1 MKPKSNPNE
10 STQKTSDKKHYL
22 TYAYR
27 IAMVRDK
34 SIRYDMEISNAF
46 LGASLIC
53 KTIAACG
60 QDDRE
65 HLIVVMLNSKN
76 RIMGTN
82 LVSMG
87 SVNSSPVSVREVFK
101 PAIAASAS
109 ALLIGHNHPSGI
121 LAPSQEDILVTRRI
135 LTVAKILDMTVH
147 DHLIVDTGT
156 RDYFSFCDKG
166 LLSDLKSEAAKM
178 IDRM

>member
-1 MKPKSNPNE
+1 MIPAIQLDEPPEPSR
-10 STQKTSDKKHYL
+10 KKKYV

-34 SIRYDMEISNAF
+34 TIQYDMEVSNAL
-46 LGASLIC
+46 LGAKLIC

-76 RIMGTN
+76 RVMGTN

-87 SVNSSPVSVREVFK
+87 SINSSPVFVREVFK
-101 PAIAASAS
+101 PAITASAS
-109 ALLIGHNHPSGI
+109 ALVIGHNHPSGI
-121 LAPSQEDILVTRRI
+121 LAPSREDILVTKRI
-135 LTVAKILDMTVH
+135 LAVAKILDMTVH
-147 DHLIVDTGT
+147 DHLIVDTAT
-156 RDYFSFCDKG
+156 RGYYSFCDNG
-166 LLSDLKSEAAKM
+166 MLADLKSEATKM